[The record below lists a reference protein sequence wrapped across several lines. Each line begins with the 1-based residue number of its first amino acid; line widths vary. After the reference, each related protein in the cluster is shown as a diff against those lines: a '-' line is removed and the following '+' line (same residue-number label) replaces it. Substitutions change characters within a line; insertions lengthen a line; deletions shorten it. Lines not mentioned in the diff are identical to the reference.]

1 MGQIKR
7 QEPARLR
14 NDTAAPGLPGHRLVI
29 HTNPGDSDTLADQS
43 IKAEILATLRKT
55 AYTVNEV
62 IETASV
68 ARTTLYAHANA
79 SSLRLTKVGTK
90 TIVLAT
96 DLAAWLASLRS
107 GVA

>member
-1 MGQIKR
+1 MGHIKR
-7 QEPARLR
+7 QESERPRSTRIPALQE
-14 NDTAAPGLPGHRLVI
+14 HRLIV
-29 HTNPGDSDTLADQS
+29 HTNPGDNDTQADRS

-68 ARTTLYAHANA
+68 GRTTLYAHANA
-79 SSLRLTKVGTK
+79 GSLRLTKVGTK

-96 DLAAWLASLRS
+96 DLAEWLASLRN